1 MQVGDTSLN
10 TEHIDLPI
18 LNVWKYITPEGV
30 KITKKQTIKSAEKE
44 MVKKIDEK
52 IEERKEFAT
61 IEEVNFVINKYI
73 DSMTDE

>member
-1 MQVGDTSLN
+1 
-10 TEHIDLPI
+10 
-18 LNVWKYITPEGV
+18 
-30 KITKKQTIKSAEKE
+30 
-44 MVKKIDEK
+44 MVKKIIEK